1 MDREHLPSLNLA
13 VAGALARAG
22 WPPENI
28 ARDLHLP
35 LAFTVLL
42 HQHAIDDEEPA
53 PGSDAR
59 HLGAVCE
66 KLASVSDRRDLR
78 AHPRRRLANPLLAF
92 ISVIVALC
100 SVSAYF
106 RPTVNPSLGVTLLI
120 VATACLLM
128 TIRQARHLDAARRD
142 RRPRRTRWT
151 GHRATQQRP

>member
-1 MDREHLPSLNLA
+1 MDQEHLPSLNLA

-22 WPPENI
+22 WPPEKI
-28 ARDLHLP
+28 AESLRLP
-35 LAFTVLL
+35 LAFVLL
-42 HQHAIDDEEPA
+42 LAKRAIEDGEPA

-59 HLGAVCE
+59 LLGVVCE
-66 KLASVSDRRDLR
+66 KLASVSDRSDLR
-78 AHPRRRLANPLLAF
+78 AHPRGRLANPLLAF

-106 RPTVNPSLGVTLLI
+106 RPRVNPSLGVTLLI
-120 VATACLLM
+120 AATACLLM
-128 TIRQARHLDAARRD
+128 TIRQARHLDAARRY